1 MFAEMPGSGSQ
12 TGAQRTRWPGARKRA
27 DAYARGMVSRR
38 RGRAAAGLVVLPA
51 LIVSL
56 AGCTGSSGRPFAAG
70 SPAATGRSVASGVPE
85 YMVCTR
91 AEIHAAM
98 SRFFDTWNH
107 RDAAA
112 LALLFTTYGVLDM
125 ATKTQGAGEWTTT
138 GGPGAGRLI
147 AAFAERQWRLGE
159 TLSYRSIW
167 AAATTTAAGP
177 EADGGGARI
186 VAKFADGTV
195 QPITYDKFIYD
206 CPAHAF
212 SHAVMTAAKAAEP
225 A

>member
-1 MFAEMPGSGSQ
+1 MAGCLQ
-12 TGAQRTRWPGARKRA
+12 TGG
-27 DAYARGMVSRR
+27 AYARGMVSRR

-51 LIVSL
+51 LILSL
-56 AGCTGSSGRPFAAG
+56 AGCTGSSGRPSSAG
-70 SPAATGRSVASGVPE
+70 SPAATERSVAAGVPE
-85 YMVCTR
+85 HRVCTR

-98 SRFFDTWNH
+98 THFFDAWNH
-107 RDAAA
+107 RGAAA
-112 LALLFTTYGVLDM
+112 LERLFTTYGVLDM
-125 ATKTQGAGEWTTT
+125 ATKIQDAGEWTTT

-147 AAFAERQWRLGE
+147 AAFAERQWRRGE
-159 TLSYRSIW
+159 TLSYRRIW
-167 AAATTTAAGP
+167 AATSATAAG
-177 EADGGGARI
+177 ADGGGATI

>member
-1 MFAEMPGSGSQ
+1 MAGCLQ
-12 TGAQRTRWPGARKRA
+12 TGG
-27 DAYARGMVSRR
+27 AYARGMVSRR

-51 LIVSL
+51 LILSL
-56 AGCTGSSGRPFAAG
+56 AGCTGSSGRPSSAG
-70 SPAATGRSVASGVPE
+70 SPAATERSVAAGVPE
-85 YMVCTR
+85 HRVCTR

-98 SRFFDTWNH
+98 SRFFDAWNH

-112 LALLFTTYGVLDM
+112 LARLFTTYGVLDM

-159 TLSYRSIW
+159 TLSYGGIW
-167 AAATTTAAGP
+167 VSASATAAGS
-177 EADGGGARI
+177 EGDGGGAAI

-195 QPITYDKFIYD
+195 QPITIDKFVYD

-212 SHAVMTAAKAAEP
+212 SHVVMTAATAAG
-225 A
+225 

>member
-1 MFAEMPGSGSQ
+1 MAGCLQ
-12 TGAQRTRWPGARKRA
+12 TGG
-27 DAYARGMVSRR
+27 AYARGMVSRR

-51 LIVSL
+51 LILSL
-56 AGCTGSSGRPFAAG
+56 AGCTGSSGRPSSAG
-70 SPAATGRSVASGVPE
+70 SPAATERSVAAGVPE
-85 YMVCTR
+85 HRVCTR

-98 SRFFDTWNH
+98 THFFDAWNH
-107 RDAAA
+107 RGAAA
-112 LALLFTTYGVLDM
+112 LERLFTTYGVLDM
-125 ATKTQGAGEWTTT
+125 ATKIQDAGEWTTT

-195 QPITYDKFIYD
+195 QPITYDKFIYA

>member
-12 TGAQRTRWPGARKRA
+12 TGVQRTRWPGARKRA
-27 DAYARGMVSRR
+27 GAYARGMVSRR

-56 AGCTGSSGRPFAAG
+56 AGCTGSSGRPSAAG
-70 SPAATGRSVASGVPE
+70 SPAATGPSVASGVPE

-98 SRFFDTWNH
+98 SRFFDAWNH

-112 LALLFTTYGVLDM
+112 LARLFTTYGVLDM

-177 EADGGGARI
+177 EADGGGATI
-186 VAKFADGTV
+186 VAKFADGEV
-195 QPITYDKFIYD
+195 QLITYDKFIYD

-212 SHAVMTAAKAAEP
+212 SHVVMTAATAAG
-225 A
+225 

>member
-1 MFAEMPGSGSQ
+1 MAGCLQ
-12 TGAQRTRWPGARKRA
+12 TGG
-27 DAYARGMVSRR
+27 AYARGMVSRR

-51 LIVSL
+51 LILSL
-56 AGCTGSSGRPFAAG
+56 AGCMGSSGHPSSAG
-70 SPAATGRSVASGVPE
+70 SPAATERSVAAGVPE
-85 YMVCTR
+85 HRVCTR

-98 SRFFDTWNH
+98 THFFDAWNH
-107 RDAAA
+107 RGAAA
-112 LALLFTTYGVLDM
+112 LERLFTTYGVLDM
-125 ATKTQGAGEWTTT
+125 ATKIQDAGEWTTT

-177 EADGGGARI
+177 EADGGGATI

-212 SHAVMTAAKAAEP
+212 SHVVMTAATAAG
-225 A
+225 

>member
-1 MFAEMPGSGSQ
+1 MAGCLQ
-12 TGAQRTRWPGARKRA
+12 TGG
-27 DAYARGMVSRR
+27 AYARGMVSRR

-51 LIVSL
+51 LILSL
-56 AGCTGSSGRPFAAG
+56 AGCTGSSGRPSSAG
-70 SPAATGRSVASGVPE
+70 SPAATERSVAAGVPE
-85 YMVCTR
+85 HRVCTR

-98 SRFFDTWNH
+98 THFFDAWNH
-107 RDAAA
+107 RGAAA
-112 LALLFTTYGVLDM
+112 LERLFTTYGVLDM
-125 ATKTQGAGEWTTT
+125 ATKIQDAGEWTTT

-177 EADGGGARI
+177 EADGGGATI

>member
-1 MFAEMPGSGSQ
+1 MAGCLQ
-12 TGAQRTRWPGARKRA
+12 TGG
-27 DAYARGMVSRR
+27 AYARGMVSRR

-51 LIVSL
+51 LILSL
-56 AGCTGSSGRPFAAG
+56 AGCTGSSGGPSSAG
-70 SPAATGRSVASGVPE
+70 SPAATEPSVAAGVPE
-85 YMVCTR
+85 HRVCTR

-98 SRFFDTWNH
+98 SRFFDAWNH

-177 EADGGGARI
+177 EADGGGATI
-186 VAKFADGTV
+186 VAKFADGEV
-195 QPITYDKFIYD
+195 QLITYDKFIYD

-212 SHAVMTAAKAAEP
+212 SHVVMTAATAAG
-225 A
+225 